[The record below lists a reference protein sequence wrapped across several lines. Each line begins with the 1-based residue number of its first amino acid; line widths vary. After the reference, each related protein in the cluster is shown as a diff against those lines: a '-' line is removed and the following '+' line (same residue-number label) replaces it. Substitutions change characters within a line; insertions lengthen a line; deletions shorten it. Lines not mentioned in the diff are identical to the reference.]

1 MFERNK
7 FIYIFVRE
15 LGGLKAFFIS
25 IRKISGDV
33 SRNEIV

>member
-25 IRKISGDV
+25 IRNIRYV
-33 SRNEIV
+33 FRNEVV